1 MTIQNPFGVYVDDG
15 FPPPAAPPGPC
26 PGPLAGKN
34 HRGDDISNTPNLSL
48 EQCQAK
54 CEQVRESTHRP
65 LTAFLLQNLRASV
78 GTSLP
83 LASEAG
89 PASP

>member
-1 MTIQNPFGVYVDDG
+1 MTIQNPFGVYVDNG

-65 LTAFLLQNLRASV
+65 LTAFLSTETQFLSR
-78 GTSLP
+78 GTSTD
-83 LASEAG
+83 
-89 PASP
+89 

>member
-1 MTIQNPFGVYVDDG
+1 MTIQNPFGVYVDNG

-54 CEQVRESTHRP
+54 CEQVREHRP
-65 LTAFLLQNLRASV
+65 ADDAPLTETQFL
-78 GTSLP
+78 
-83 LASEAG
+83 
-89 PASP
+89 PAS